1 MSELVFVVGCNAAG
15 KSTFIRSRL
24 DELEDFKILMT
35 DVYKARTKELAIEA
49 ISAGENILIETVF
62 NDPSFK
68 DIIDFALKSSY
79 KTSLIVLFLD
89 NIQQSIDRVAFRSMQ
104 QNGLTISG
112 DNVRINFN
120 ESFKNVANYFLYFDR
135 TDIIYTG
142 KGNMNQLIMSFQ
154 NDEITDYVANDL
166 NYPQQFAK
174 YSKIRERLAEQA
186 YEIINNNKNFRLG
199 VTHAAVKR
207 TRFNL

>member
-166 NYPQQFAK
+166 NYPQ
-174 YSKIRERLAEQA
+174 
-186 YEIINNNKNFRLG
+186 
-199 VTHAAVKR
+199 
-207 TRFNL
+207 